1 MNIFEVK
8 LNPTSQHWMADVNM
22 ARTSRRRWLRKSG
35 VLLLQVGLVAP
46 TIFSTQKSSAQQ
58 TTKTKCGCSTLPQV
72 AGPFF
77 TPRSPE
83 RSSLIEPSMKASRM
97 RLIGQVVDAHCQ
109 PVSGALLDFWQC
121 DDRGEYD
128 NKGFRLRGHQFA
140 DIKGQFV
147 LDTLVPGAYPGRT
160 PHLHVRVQRRGGQI
174 LTTQLYL
181 PGHPGNAGDFLFDTR
196 LQMLARGS
204 DFYFQF
210 VLADPR

>member
-1 MNIFEVK
+1 MN
-8 LNPTSQHWMADVNM
+8 TS
-22 ARTSRRRWLRKSG
+22 RTNRRRWLQIFG
-35 VLLLQVGLVAP
+35 GLFLKISVVAP
-46 TIFSTQKSSAQQ
+46 AIFTFQKSSARQAA
-58 TTKTKCGCSTLPQV
+58 TPPCGRSTPPQI

-77 TPRSPE
+77 TPQSPE

-97 RLIGQVVDAHCQ
+97 RLMGQVVDAHCQ
-109 PVSGALLDFWQC
+109 PVPGALLDFWQC

-128 NKGFRLRGHQFA
+128 NQGYRLRGHQVA
-140 DIKGQFV
+140 DRKGQFV

-181 PGHPGNAGDFLFDTR
+181 PGHPGNAGDFLFDPR
-196 LQMLARGS
+196 LLMLARGS

-210 VLADPR
+210 VLADSMN